1 MDDGFDD
8 LINNLKKIDKLN
20 GQKINISQPM
30 GSVSEELEPALKK
43 RLRDTDEEAN
53 NRKAMADAV
62 NGLGVNEKRI
72 DGIVNEFIN
81 ERILRDII

>member
-1 MDDGFDD
+1 MDNNFDN

-20 GQKINISQPM
+20 GQKIDISQPT
-30 GSVSEELEPALKK
+30 GSLSEELEPALKK

-53 NRKAMADAV
+53 NRQAMANAV
-62 NGLGVNEKRI
+62 NGLGIDKKRI

>member
-1 MDDGFDD
+1 MDDDFDN

-20 GQKINISQPM
+20 GQKIDISQPT
-30 GSVSEELEPALKK
+30 GSVSEELEPSLKK
-43 RLRDTDEEAN
+43 RLRDTDKEAN
-53 NRKAMADAV
+53 DRQAMANVV
-62 NGLGVNEKRI
+62 NGLGVDENRI